1 MRRSA
6 FGLTATMLFALA
18 PTVAAQSPTAPV
30 ATANPS
36 LRASVGGVRSA
47 ANERE
52 LGLKRFD
59 VMVAIRG
66 AIAET
71 TVTAS
76 FANPSSETLEGEF
89 RMRLPTGAIVTGYA
103 LDIGGTMVDGVL
115 VDRPQAK
122 AVYEARVRRRVDPG
136 LAEIAADGA
145 FSTRVF
151 PITPG
156 AGRKIQLRF
165 VTPLDPDTGLRLPL
179 MIGAPSDGWT
189 VRVVMTGITERSVP
203 TFGQTKIALVANHLA
218 ERGYSGYLDGQGAMA
233 SDLVIPAPK
242 AETAIVSHHTN
253 GEDFVQLSGQ
263 TEAVAARSGGVLRV
277 YWDRSRGALGGD
289 HAAAITAI
297 ARLITTMR
305 PTAIDLIAFNSSGVE
320 RTTAA
325 DEATATAWLR
335 ARTYRGA
342 RSLAALN
349 GGTPAARCVMVID
362 GAATVDRDA
371 DPVLGCPIDVLSTA
385 ATADLAWIGH
395 FAARHGGR
403 AIRDGDLSP
412 GRNRVRS
419 VTDRDGR
426 AVQFVA
432 LAAAAGRWRIVARAP
447 AAGPLTVQTD
457 RATVITLPI
466 LDDTVFNGEAA
477 LLASDTLATLGASD
491 QRAAFVDTSRKYSIA
506 SPSLA
511 FVVLETPADY
521 LAAEIDPPATY
532 PQAMRDEYGQQR
544 KAADQL
550 RSTVKRE
557 WLTRVVTDWTKQVRW
572 WRMQYDP
579 KARPK
584 RVTTS
589 QQFDRSEPSDGTLRP
604 APVSAL
610 PPPAPESVGDIT
622 VTSGANRNRPE
633 SAPEPAGAIM
643 QKRKGDDDTAGA
655 TIEVDAW
662 QPDRPYLELYDGK
675 PTEFD
680 ARFLEAEARHGTIPA
695 FYLDTAGWL
704 FKRGDKAAAIEMILS
719 ALDLAVANDVT
730 LGIVA
735 DRLERYGDINR
746 AIELRERHARL
757 DTARPQ
763 PKRLLALALARRA
776 ALRPA
781 GARADLTRA
790 VALLE
795 AVALTPFAQ
804 AWDGIDMI
812 ALMEANALI
821 PRLRALGGTVTL
833 DPRLIALLDVDMRVT
848 IDWTTDAT
856 DIDLWVDEPNKE
868 RAIYNNPRTM
878 IGGHLSN
885 DMTAGYGPEE
895 YLLRRTIPGTFTVQ
909 ANVYAPDRLDP
920 NGASVMTAHI
930 IRDFG
935 RATQR
940 EEAVDIEL
948 TRDEKGSKMIGRV
961 VVPARQ

>member
-1 MRRSA
+1 MRRILIS
-6 FGLTATMLFALA
+6 LIVTMLGVVFPA
-18 PTVAAQSPTAPV
+18 PAQQSTNVAAGTGA
-30 ATANPS
+30 ANPS

-47 ANERE
+47 ANERD

-59 VMVAIRG
+59 VAVTLRG

-76 FANPSSETLEGEF
+76 FANPTSETLEGEF
-89 RMRLPTGAIVTGYA
+89 RLRLPTGAIVTGYA
-103 LDIGGTMVDGVL
+103 LDIGGQLVDGVL

-122 AVYEARVRRRVDPG
+122 AVYEARVRRQVDPG
-136 LAEIAADGA
+136 VAEVAADGA

-151 PITPG
+151 PIAPG
-156 AGRKIQLRF
+156 AGRKIQLSF
-165 VTPLDPDTGLRLPL
+165 VTPVDPDTGLRLPL
-179 MIGAPSDGWT
+179 IFAAPSEGWT
-189 VRVVMTGITERSVP
+189 VQIAMAGVTAPSAV
-203 TFGQTKIALVANHLA
+203 TFGQTTIPMTPNRVG
-218 ERGYSGYLDGQGAMA
+218 RSGWSGSLDGQGSIAG
-233 SDLVIPAPK
+233 DLVVPAPDAK
-242 AETAIVSHHTN
+242 AAILSRHAN
-253 GEDFVQLSGQ
+253 GERFVQLSGQ
-263 TEAVAARSGGVLRV
+263 ADAAAPLSGGILRI

-289 HAAAITAI
+289 HEAAIAAIT
-297 ARLITTMR
+297 RLIATMK
-305 PTAIDLIAFNSSGVE
+305 PTAVALIAFNSSGVQ
-320 RTTAA
+320 RTTAT
-325 DEATATAWLR
+325 DATNAAAWLR

-342 RSLAALN
+342 RSLAALT
-349 GGTPAARCVMVID
+349 GDKLAARCIMVID
-362 GAATVDRDA
+362 AAPTVDRDSA
-371 DPVLGCPIDVLSTA
+371 PTLGCPTDVLSTS

-395 FAARHGGR
+395 FAASHGGR
-403 AIRDGDLSP
+403 AIRDGDLTP
-412 GRNRVRS
+412 GLGRVRS

-426 AVQFVA
+426 AVPFVA
-432 LAAAAGRWRIVARAP
+432 LAAPAGRWRIVAPDP
-447 AAGPLTVQTD
+447 AGGPLTVLTD
-457 RATVITLPI
+457 RETIVSIPA
-466 LDDTVFNGEAA
+466 DDEAA
-477 LLASDTLATLGASD
+477 FDGEGAMFAADRLATLGASD
-491 QRAAFVDTSRKYSIA
+491 QRAAFVATSRKYNVA
-506 SPSLA
+506 GPSLA
-511 FVVLETPADY
+511 FVVLETPDDY
-521 LAAEIDPPATY
+521 LAAEIDPPTTY
-532 PQAMRDEYGQQR
+532 PQAQRDAYWRQR
-544 KAADQL
+544 KVADAA
-550 RSTVKRE
+550 RGTEKRAH
-557 WLTRVVTDWTKQVRW
+557 LAKVVSGWSDQVRW

-584 RVTTS
+584 RITTS
-589 QQFDRSEPSDGTLRP
+589 DRFDRSEPNASPPPSVMAPAPAPQESESIVTTASRP
-604 APVSAL
+604 AQAVAQSSGISDQAR
-610 PPPAPESVGDIT
+610 SKGRGDAA
-622 VTSGANRNRPE
+622 S
-633 SAPEPAGAIM
+633 
-643 QKRKGDDDTAGA
+643 GA

-675 PTEFD
+675 PTDFD
-680 ARFLEAEARHGTIPA
+680 ARFLEAEARHGSIPA

-704 FKRGDKAAAIEMILS
+704 FKRGDKAAAIEMVLS

-735 DRLERYGDINR
+735 DRLERYGDIDR

-763 PKRLLALALARRA
+763 PKRLLALALARRS
-776 ALRPA
+776 ALKPA
-781 GARADLTRA
+781 GARADLSRA

-795 AVALTPFAQ
+795 EVALTPFNN

-821 PRLRALGGTVTL
+821 PRLRALGGSTTL

-856 DIDLWVDEPNKE
+856 DIDLWVDEPTKE
-868 RAIYNNPRTM
+868 RAIYNNPRTA

-895 YLLRRTIPGTFTVQ
+895 YLLRRTIPGVYGVQ

-935 RATQR
+935 RPTQR

-948 TRDEKGSKMIGRV
+948 TRDEKGAKMIGRV
-961 VVPARQ
+961 TVPGRQ